1 MSYHT
6 SGSMRS
12 YGGGYG
18 TIKINLQDT
27 GQLTQNVEYQYQ
39 VQGSQ
44 TIHTA
49 TSDVIQ
55 GQMVLVDSNY
65 TLSVNPPPFSAGMS
79 LTVFVPQTNVPLF
92 STIITLISPLEQGQT
107 EQQSESSPPPVNPI
121 VEIGLESPVT
131 NPALF
136 IYQET
141 GEPYYGL
148 YHRHQDGTLMIGEG
162 VLGVDHEMIPN
173 EIIIPN
179 NVTLNGDA
187 ITTPTLQPQMSI
199 SQIREMF
206 ADTVYSK
213 WFGEE
218 FGDDAGTYT
227 FKDMRL
233 PVGQRQTTT
242 QIDVKSI
249 QSTIRNGRVVTG
261 RQDGEQLVFYKK
273 DSNTPESKKDYEDSK
288 INEILTD
295 ISASVASS
303 PNDEFDLQSRLSFV
317 SSIDRGNDGNG
328 SPVGVELT
336 NQYGLDFLFDG
347 DPSEVGTPE
356 NENP

>member
-92 STIITLISPLEQGQT
+92 STIITLISPLETDDTQADIIETTGLFQQTEQQQQGQQQQQGENQEGNQQQGQTGQQGQT
-107 EQQSESSPPPVNPI
+107 EQQGQEGQEQEPVNPI
-121 VEIGLESPVT
+121 VEIGLESPIT

-179 NVTLNGDA
+179 NVTLN
-187 ITTPTLQPQMSI
+187 
-199 SQIREMF
+199 
-206 ADTVYSK
+206 SK
-213 WFGEE
+213 
-218 FGDDAGTYT
+218 
-227 FKDMRL
+227 
-233 PVGQRQTTT
+233 
-242 QIDVKSI
+242 
-249 QSTIRNGRVVTG
+249 
-261 RQDGEQLVFYKK
+261 
-273 DSNTPESKKDYEDSK
+273 
-288 INEILTD
+288 
-295 ISASVASS
+295 
-303 PNDEFDLQSRLSFV
+303 
-317 SSIDRGNDGNG
+317 
-328 SPVGVELT
+328 
-336 NQYGLDFLFDG
+336 
-347 DPSEVGTPE
+347 
-356 NENP
+356 

>member
-1 MSYHT
+1 
-6 SGSMRS
+6 MRS

-27 GQLTQNVEYQYQ
+27 GQLTRNVEYQYQ

-44 TIHTA
+44 TTHTA

-92 STIITLISPLEQGQT
+92 STIITLISPLETDDTTGQQGQKGNTTETTGQFEQTGQQGQQQQTQQTGQQQQQGENQEGNQQQEQT
-107 EQQSESSPPPVNPI
+107 EQQGQQTGQEQEEMQSESSPPPVNPI

-162 VLGVDHEMIPN
+162 VLGVDHEMIPS
-173 EIIIPN
+173 EI
-179 NVTLNGDA
+179 
-187 ITTPTLQPQMSI
+187 
-199 SQIREMF
+199 
-206 ADTVYSK
+206 
-213 WFGEE
+213 
-218 FGDDAGTYT
+218 
-227 FKDMRL
+227 
-233 PVGQRQTTT
+233 
-242 QIDVKSI
+242 
-249 QSTIRNGRVVTG
+249 
-261 RQDGEQLVFYKK
+261 
-273 DSNTPESKKDYEDSK
+273 
-288 INEILTD
+288 
-295 ISASVASS
+295 
-303 PNDEFDLQSRLSFV
+303 
-317 SSIDRGNDGNG
+317 
-328 SPVGVELT
+328 
-336 NQYGLDFLFDG
+336 
-347 DPSEVGTPE
+347 
-356 NENP
+356 